1 LVQYGS
7 SQLVLPAIYG
17 ALKRKKLVDHAP
29 IDLVFYLQEITDL
42 NRKRNT
48 AILKQINFL
57 SKLLNRHQ
65 IEHVFLK
72 GAAMLITKPYDAL
85 NERMVGDID
94 ILVSEK
100 DLAKAQQLL
109 LDEGFN
115 AVSNEFSF
123 TKGVLSENYH
133 KHLDRIAHPNYIAA
147 VEIHRRLLLKENHL
161 ISPDD
166 ILENKL
172 QSKKQYWIPSKQHL
186 WQHAILNWQYND
198 NGIIR
203 NDLSFRTLVDVLY
216 LGSKDLLLNLNTA
229 PKSIKY
235 FYSLLSLFDGNYKNY
250 SPRKKIIYKWKLQ
263 SKTFQKSHSFFIN
276 FTGFASLVNSRVIL
290 FLSSKIY
297 RQRVLSKPKLLREI
311 IFNSW
316 KT

>member
-1 LVQYGS
+1 MRNYSSIYMFHFIAKLLHPTTVLDSSYFPATQIFWDKLVQYGS

-100 DLAKAQQLL
+100 DLAKAQQ
-109 LDEGFN
+109 
-115 AVSNEFSF
+115 
-123 TKGVLSENYH
+123 
-133 KHLDRIAHPNYIAA
+133 RI
-147 VEIHRRLLLKENHL
+147 
-161 ISPDD
+161 
-166 ILENKL
+166 ENKL
-172 QSKKQYWIPSKQHL
+172 FS
-186 WQHAILNWQYND
+186 
-198 NGIIR
+198 
-203 NDLSFRTLVDVLY
+203 SFGASYLY
-216 LGSKDLLLNLNTA
+216 DTCIHQF
-229 PKSIKY
+229 P
-235 FYSLLSLFDGNYKNY
+235 
-250 SPRKKIIYKWKLQ
+250 Q
-263 SKTFQKSHSFFIN
+263 
-276 FTGFASLVNSRVIL
+276 
-290 FLSSKIY
+290 
-297 RQRVLSKPKLLREI
+297 
-311 IFNSW
+311 
-316 KT
+316 